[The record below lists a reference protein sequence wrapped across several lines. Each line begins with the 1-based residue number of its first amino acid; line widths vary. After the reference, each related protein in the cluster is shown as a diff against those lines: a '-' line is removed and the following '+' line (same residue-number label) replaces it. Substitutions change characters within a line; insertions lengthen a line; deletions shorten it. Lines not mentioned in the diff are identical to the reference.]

1 LEFKFKINNESW
13 NTSAKPIKFDDLKWL
28 EVKVLCMF
36 VDEFSYYPQ
45 QKNLENAEE
54 ISKGN
59 QFSKAI
65 LSFIQ
70 VEQTDEENDL
80 KSREKKLVNHL
91 KWVARKNKTNFIV
104 LHSFAHLSESKASPE
119 FTKELFNEA
128 EKRLLNAG
136 YLVAQTPFGY
146 FLDLNI
152 KAPGFSQARIW
163 ASL

>member
-1 LEFKFKINNESW
+1 M
-13 NTSAKPIKFDDLKWL
+13 
-28 EVKVLCMF
+28 KVLCLF
-36 VDEFSYYPQ
+36 VDEFSYFPQ
-45 QKNLENAEE
+45 QKNLENTEE
-54 ISKGN
+54 ITEGK

-70 VEQTDEENDL
+70 VEQTDEESDL

-91 KWVARKNKTNFIV
+91 KWVARKNETTSII
-104 LHSFAHLSESKASPE
+104 LHSFAHLSESKASPT
-119 FTKELFNEA
+119 FTKKLFNEA
-128 EKRLLNAG
+128 EKRLMNAG
-136 YLVAQTPFGY
+136 YSVEQTPFGY